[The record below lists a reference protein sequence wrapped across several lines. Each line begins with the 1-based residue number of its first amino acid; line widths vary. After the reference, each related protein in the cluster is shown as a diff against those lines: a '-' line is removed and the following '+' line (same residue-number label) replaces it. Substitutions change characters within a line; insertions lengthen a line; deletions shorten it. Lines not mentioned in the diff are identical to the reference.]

1 MSLGDVFCPCS
12 IRRREENLITTNIT
26 AFLFGATPIFDV
38 IENGQRDT
46 VVGGGGGGGVR
57 TMSCDTSCHFEVKVK
72 GLPGKDPKHYQVK
85 AT

>member
-1 MSLGDVFCPCS
+1 MSLGGVFCPCS

-26 AFLFGATPIFDV
+26 ASLFGATPIFDV

-46 VVGGGGGGGVR
+46 VGRGGGGGGGGGVR

-72 GLPGKDPKHYQVK
+72 GLPGKDLQVK